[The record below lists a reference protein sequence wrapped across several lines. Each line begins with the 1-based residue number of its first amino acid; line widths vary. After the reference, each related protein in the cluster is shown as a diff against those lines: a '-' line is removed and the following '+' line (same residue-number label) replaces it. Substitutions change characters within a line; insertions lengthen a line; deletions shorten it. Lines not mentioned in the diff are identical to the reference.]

1 MGKASEHYSEDCGL
15 EPHSGASQ
23 PGAATGQGGVGWCGG
38 REGVPPSSC
47 LAHMAPASSSSHDS
61 LAEWSKALASGA
73 SPQGRGL
80 EPHSC
85 RHAHHHHRSPP
96 PHPPR
101 WRRPWRRRL
110 AHDSGKLVGLRL
122 YSAHLCLSEVSP
134 QSRFVEVGK
143 SLHGGSRCTT
153 PARDLHVRFGDRAKL
168 T

>member
-1 MGKASEHYSEDCGL
+1 MDKASEHYSEDCGL
-15 EPHSGASQ
+15 EPHNGASQ

-85 RHAHHHHRSPP
+85 HHAHHQHRSPSP
-96 PHPPR
+96 PS
-101 WRRPWRRRL
+101 L
-110 AHDSGKLVGLRL
+110 AHASSKPLGHAALAEDAEGRGCPFPSPAPAPFSHVPNRSVCALR
-122 YSAHLCLSEVSP
+122 
-134 QSRFVEVGK
+134 
-143 SLHGGSRCTT
+143 
-153 PARDLHVRFGDRAKL
+153 PAGQGRQRRVRAL
-168 T
+168 